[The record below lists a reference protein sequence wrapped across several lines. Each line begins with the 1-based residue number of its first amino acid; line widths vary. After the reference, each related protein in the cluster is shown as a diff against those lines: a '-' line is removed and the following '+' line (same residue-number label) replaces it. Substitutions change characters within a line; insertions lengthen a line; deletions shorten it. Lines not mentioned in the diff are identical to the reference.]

1 MQDDEILKY
10 LKGSASTN
18 EIIEI
23 ENWISSSNENTEK
36 FNLLKAQ
43 YIASTFDKTIKT
55 VNHDESFEKFENAML
70 RSSNKKQHSVTT
82 YLKYAAMIALIFGS
96 GYFYINHPINDE
108 AVLSIPDEAIT
119 LTLENGN
126 IQVISEGGTTK
137 VVDSKGNLIGTQ
149 QGTALIYKSDTV
161 IEELT
166 YNTLTVPYG
175 KRFDIVLSDGTKVLL
190 NSGTSIKYP
199 VKFIEGENRQVFL
212 SGEAFFNVTKDS
224 NHPFIVQADGLN
236 IRVLGTQFNVSSFP
250 EDEFTDAVLVEGS
263 VSVYTNTDDYSDTSQ
278 LLTPGHKASLHKMTA
293 NISIEK
299 ADVALYTA
307 WTNGKIIFRHMPF
320 NNIAKKLERHYNVA
334 ITNNNNALNNELFT
348 ASFDIETIEQVF
360 KTFKSLYNIDYTIKG
375 NQIIIN

>member
-1 MQDDEILKY
+1 MQDGKILKY
-10 LKGSASTN
+10 LNGSASTN
-18 EIIEI
+18 EAIEI
-23 ENWISSSNENTEK
+23 ENWISLSNKNAEK

-43 YIASTFDKTIKT
+43 YIACTFNETAKT
-55 VNHDESFEKFENAML
+55 VKVDEGFEKFEHAVL
-70 RSSNKKQHSVTT
+70 QSSNKNQHKVTT
-82 YLKYAAMIALIFGS
+82 YLKYAAMIAVIFCV
-96 GYFYINHPINDE
+96 GYFYTNRSFNDDP
-108 AVLSIPDEAIT
+108 VLIIPNEAIT

-126 IQVISEGGTTK
+126 IQVISEDGTTK

-149 QGTALIYKSDTV
+149 QGTQLVYKSDAV
-161 IEELT
+161 IEKLV

-199 VKFIEGENRQVFL
+199 VKFIEGKKRQVFL
-212 SGEAFFNVTKDS
+212 TGEAFFNVTKDTE
-224 NHPFIVQADGLN
+224 HPFIVQADGLN

-263 VSVYTNTDDYSDTSQ
+263 VSVYKNTDNYNDKSP
-278 LLTPGHKASLHKMTA
+278 LLTPGYKASWHKATE
-293 NISIEK
+293 NIFIEK

-320 NNIAKKLERHYNVA
+320 KNIVKKLERHYNVT
-334 ITNNNNALNNELFT
+334 ITNNNNELNDEFFT

-360 KTFKSLYNIDYTIKG
+360 KTFNTIYNIEYTIKD

>member
-1 MQDDEILKY
+1 MQNDEILKY
-10 LKGSASTN
+10 LNGSASTN
-18 EIIEI
+18 EVVEI
-23 ENWISSSNENTEK
+23 ENWISSSKKNATK
-36 FNLLKAQ
+36 FNFLKAQ
-43 YIASTFDKTIKT
+43 YIASTFDKTTKT
-55 VNHDESFEKFENAML
+55 VDLDESFEKFGKTIL
-70 RSSNKKQHSVTT
+70 QSSNKKQHSVTT
-82 YLKYAAMIALIFGS
+82 YLKYAAMIAVIFGA
-96 GYFYINHPINDE
+96 GYFYMNHSINNKPSLI
-108 AVLSIPDEAIT
+108 IPDEAIT

-126 IQVISEGGTTK
+126 IQVISEDGTTK

-149 QGTALIYKSDTV
+149 QGTALIYKSDTA
-161 IEELT
+161 IEELA

-190 NSGTSIKYP
+190 NAGTSIKYP

-212 SGEAFFNVTKDS
+212 SGEAFFNVTKDTD
-224 NHPFIVQADGLN
+224 HPFIVKADGLN

-263 VSVYTNTDDYSDTSQ
+263 VSVYKNTDNYSDTSQ
-278 LLTPGHKASLHKMTA
+278 LLTPGHKASLHKTTA

-320 NNIAKKLERHYNVA
+320 NNIAKKLERHYNVI
-334 ITNNNNALNNELFT
+334 ITNNNNELNDELFT

-360 KTFKSLYNIDYTIKG
+360 KTFKSIYHIDYTIKD
-375 NQIIIN
+375 NEIIIN